1 MYKRQ
6 DNGNS
11 LVNNN
16 QIKKVYIDK
25 QGLGYSPNISG
36 LEVNILGDGTGGKV
50 VVDTN
55 NLGKITNATVSA
67 GGQGY
72 SYGMVDLGTIN
83 AGVTTTNAAKLIP
96 IIPPSNGHGYD
107 LYKEL
112 GADKVLVYARFD
124 DSTKDFP
131 IDTKFAQIG
140 IIKNPNQ
147 AGSSTTVFTE
157 AKFSSLSGIKFSSVS
172 GTLPTAGNIIRL
184 SLIHI

>member
-1 MYKRQ
+1 METH
-6 DNGNS
+6 
-11 LVNNN
+11 LLINN

-50 VVDTN
+50 VIDTN
-55 NLGKITNATVSA
+55 NLGKITSATVSA

-131 IDTKFAQIG
+131 IDTKFV
-140 IIKNPNQ
+140 KL
-147 AGSSTTVFTE
+147 V
-157 AKFSSLSGIKFSSVS
+157 L
-172 GTLPTAGNIIRL
+172 
-184 SLIHI
+184 